1 MPELN
6 IIPSPRTASGSNPP
20 RAPRAT
26 SRKITTCVVILSSRP
41 CDVAARRIIQRAVS
55 WLAAVT
61 AIAVGLT
68 TNFLL
73 AEGPFSDPIS
83 VRAAAAI
90 PATPKVRTTGAPAG
104 LISLPAAEPV
114 VAAPPLIGPAPDKN
128 PADPSADNPRFVAAS
143 FNAAE
148 FTQER
153 SAGSPSEIEI
163 LRGEVGR
170 AIEQLN
176 TAQQQLA
183 ETRQQ
188 LEAQTAPPAAD
199 KVSGLETAF
208 DEFRKTLNK
217 RTTESFPSAKITGFT
232 QLDTYLLDQ
241 DTRNK
246 ATVGNGQNGVG
257 FRRARVAIV
266 GSVSEFTNYMTEVDF
281 ATAGRPSFFD
291 VWMEQETI
299 PYLGSVRVGQF
310 LQPFSV
316 DAMSGFRNLPFLE
329 RSLPFLA
336 FVPFRRVG
344 AKASNNT
351 TDEITYWSYSV
362 FKTGGFNNAPLGDS
376 RFATDIGNQGGVSFS
391 ARVTTLLWYDE
402 PSGGRYLWNIG
413 ASIDYSQMTGNTA
426 SGSKPFYQART
437 APEFGPIGDGLDTSP
452 ATFGPVSYAA
462 SNFTPPN
469 FVDTGR
475 YLAKD
480 FSLMGLE
487 TVYQAGAFSFQSEF
501 MATGVQSVVGPIWYT
516 GAYAETMYRLTG
528 EARRFDKR
536 FGALENPI
544 PFTDFFSFG
553 REGVKGWGAWEV
565 AARISYVDLRN
576 PSTLVAKDYIGGT
589 NASGNGTLTDTTLG
603 VTWFLNYHTKLQ
615 LNWIHAML
623 NNTAK
628 GYSLADFAVL
638 RAQVDF

>member
-1 MPELN
+1 M
-6 IIPSPRTASGSNPP
+6 
-20 RAPRAT
+20 
-26 SRKITTCVVILSSRP
+26 
-41 CDVAARRIIQRAVS
+41 
-55 WLAAVT
+55 
-61 AIAVGLT
+61 
-68 TNFLL
+68 
-73 AEGPFSDPIS
+73 
-83 VRAAAAI
+83 
-90 PATPKVRTTGAPAG
+90 
-104 LISLPAAEPV
+104 
-114 VAAPPLIGPAPDKN
+114 
-128 PADPSADNPRFVAAS
+128 
-143 FNAAE
+143 
-148 FTQER
+148 
-153 SAGSPSEIEI
+153 
-163 LRGEVGR
+163 RGEVGR

-176 TAQQQLA
+176 AAQQQLA

-217 RTTESFPSAKITGFT
+217 RTTESFPSAKLTGFT

-291 VWMEQETI
+291 VWMEQETV

-351 TDEITYWSYSV
+351 TDELTYWSYSV
-362 FKTGGFNNAPLGDS
+362 FRTGGFNNAPMGDS
-376 RFATDIGNQGGVSFS
+376 RFATDIGNQGGMSFS

-413 ASIDYSQMTGNTA
+413 ASVDYSRMTGNTA
-426 SGSKPFYQART
+426 SGSRPFYQART
-437 APEFGPIGDGLDTSP
+437 GPEFGPIGDGLDTSP
-452 ATFGPVSYAA
+452 PTFGPVSYAA

-480 FSLMGLE
+480 FTLMGLE

-501 MATGVQSVVGPIWYT
+501 MATGVQSVAGPIWYT
-516 GAYAETMYRLTG
+516 GAYAEAMYRLTG
-528 EARRFDKR
+528 EHRRFDKR
-536 FGALENPI
+536 LGALENPI

-576 PSTLVAKDYIGGT
+576 PSTLVAKDYVNGT
-589 NASGNGTLTDTTLG
+589 NASGTGTLTDTTLG